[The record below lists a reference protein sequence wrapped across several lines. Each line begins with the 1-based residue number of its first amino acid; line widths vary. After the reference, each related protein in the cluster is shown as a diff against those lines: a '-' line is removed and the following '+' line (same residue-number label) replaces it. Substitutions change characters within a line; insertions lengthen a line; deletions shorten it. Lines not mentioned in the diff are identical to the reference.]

1 MACFIPRAGSPG
13 DINHMKEIEITALQ
27 AGQRLDHLLSRYLKE
42 AHSGFIYKMLR
53 KKNITLNGKK
63 ATGSEKLCEGD
74 AVRLFFAD
82 DTLRKFTGQ
91 APAGGQAAVRGRDR
105 RHAEAQTAGRLDVLY
120 EDTDVL
126 LVNKPAGMLTQKAR
140 PEDVSLNEYALQYL
154 LGEGAVTPDD
164 LLTFRPSVC
173 NRLDRNT
180 SGIVAI
186 GKTIAGLQA
195 LSRIFRDR
203 SVSKCYKALVLGHL
217 EGEKTIDG
225 WLLKDERTNKV
236 TVLPEEMSG
245 AQRIY
250 TRYDPVG
257 YLTLTQGGRV
267 PAGIS
272 AGSTAH
278 AGKGQEG
285 KAPEGRAPAGTVQPA
300 DGRKALELTLLDVDL
315 LTGRSHQIRAHL
327 SSIGHPLAGD
337 PKYGSR
343 RLNDLLRRKYGITR
357 QLLHAERI
365 TFPDMEGRLRHLS
378 GRTFTAPL
386 PEDFARLTDAGH

>member
-1 MACFIPRAGSPG
+1 
-13 DINHMKEIEITALQ
+13 MKEIEITALQ

-217 EGEKTIDG
+217 GGEKTIDG

-245 AQRIY
+245 AQRIF

-257 YLTLTQGGRV
+257 YLTLAQGGRV

-278 AGKGQEG
+278 AGKVQEG
-285 KAPEGRAPAGTVQPA
+285 KTPEGRVPAGTVQPA

>member
-1 MACFIPRAGSPG
+1 
-13 DINHMKEIEITALQ
+13 MKEIEITALQ

-63 ATGSEKLCEGD
+63 ATGSEKLCEGA

-278 AGKGQEG
+278 AGKVQEG
-285 KAPEGRAPAGTVQPA
+285 KTPGRRVPAGTAAGGRIPEGTVQPA

>member
-1 MACFIPRAGSPG
+1 
-13 DINHMKEIEITALQ
+13 MKEIEITALQ

-278 AGKGQEG
+278 AGKVQEDR
-285 KAPEGRAPAGTVQPA
+285 APEGRAPAGTVQPA

>member
-1 MACFIPRAGSPG
+1 
-13 DINHMKEIEITALQ
+13 MKEIEITALQ

>member
-1 MACFIPRAGSPG
+1 
-13 DINHMKEIEITALQ
+13 MKEIEITALQ

-217 EGEKTIDG
+217 GGEKTIDG

-245 AQRIY
+245 AQRIF

-257 YLTLTQGGRV
+257 YLTLTQEGRV
-267 PAGIS
+267 PAGTS

-278 AGKGQEG
+278 AGKVQEDR
-285 KAPEGRAPAGTVQPA
+285 APEGRAPEGTVQPA

>member
-1 MACFIPRAGSPG
+1 
-13 DINHMKEIEITALQ
+13 MKEIEITALQ

-278 AGKGQEG
+278 AGKVQEDR
-285 KAPEGRAPAGTVQPA
+285 APEGRAPEGTVQPA

>member
-278 AGKGQEG
+278 AGKVQEDR
-285 KAPEGRAPAGTVQPA
+285 APEGRAPEGTVQPA

>member
-1 MACFIPRAGSPG
+1 
-13 DINHMKEIEITALQ
+13 MKEIEITALQ

-91 APAGGQAAVRGRDR
+91 APAGGQAPVRGRDR

-278 AGKGQEG
+278 AGKVQEDR
-285 KAPEGRAPAGTVQPA
+285 APEGRAPEGTVQPA

>member
-1 MACFIPRAGSPG
+1 
-13 DINHMKEIEITALQ
+13 MKEIEITALQ

-217 EGEKTIDG
+217 GGEKTIDG

-278 AGKGQEG
+278 AGKVQEDR
-285 KAPEGRAPAGTVQPA
+285 APEGRAPEGTVQPA

>member
-1 MACFIPRAGSPG
+1 
-13 DINHMKEIEITALQ
+13 MKEIEITALQ

-278 AGKGQEG
+278 AGKGQEDR
-285 KAPEGRAPAGTVQPA
+285 APEGRAPEGTVQPA

>member
-1 MACFIPRAGSPG
+1 MACFIPRTGSPG

>member
-1 MACFIPRAGSPG
+1 MACFIPRTGSPG

-91 APAGGQAAVRGRDR
+91 APGGGQAAVRGRAR